1 VIHATGAVD
10 IQNSTVVFT
19 FIDGFLPQTGDTVP
33 FLVADGGLTVANLV
47 MEFEGVADGFQFEVT
62 EENGMLV
69 FEALSDAQPDP
80 NACHGA
86 DLNRDGVI
94 DFFDLLNFIGQ
105 MNGQRK

>member
-1 VIHATGAVD
+1 
-10 IQNSTVVFT
+10 
-19 FIDGFLPQTGDTVP
+19 
-33 FLVADGGLTVANLV
+33 
-47 MEFEGVADGFQFEVT
+47 VT